1 MPKRSPAVQLDRA
14 IDALLV
20 ALQPEPEPNPSPAVV
35 QLIPIARALRDLPR
49 PDFKS
54 SLKSDLQRRTTM
66 NEATAPAPK
75 LSRAT
80 QFRRPNFPN
89 IAPYFLVKGASQ
101 FIDFIVSAFE
111 GTERIRVPRPDG
123 SIMHAE
129 VAIGNSAI
137 ELGDANEQYPSRPMT
152 THLYV
157 PDADATYARAL
168 EAGATPVH
176 APTDDHP
183 SGDRWGEAKDPFGN
197 TWYIATRKSQM
208 KMESREWIAH
218 VRESL
223 SAPEG
228 FLTVQPYMHLR
239 NAHDMIPFIEAA
251 LGAHA
256 TGVHKS
262 PDGIVRH
269 ATIEIAG
276 ATFEIDEAQDESQ
289 PTQSYLHVYVPDT
302 DAVYAQ
308 ALAAG
313 ATSVTPPYT
322 APYGE
327 RSAAIADP
335 FGNTWFLAT
344 YLGEARP

>member
-1 MPKRSPAVQLDRA
+1 MRKRSPAVQLDRA
-14 IDALLV
+14 IDALLA
-20 ALQPEPEPNPSPAVV
+20 ALQPVPEAQTSPALA
-35 QLIPIARALRDLPR
+35 QLMPIARALRDLPR
-49 PDFKS
+49 PDFKAA
-54 SLKSDLQRRTTM
+54 LKSDLQRRTIM
-66 NEATAPAPK
+66 SEAAAPSPVPAKPP
-75 LSRAT
+75 

-89 IAPYFLVKGASQ
+89 IAPYFLVGGAPQ
-101 FIDFIVSAFE
+101 FIDFLLSAFE
-111 GTERIRVPRPDG
+111 GAERIRVPRPDG

-129 VAIGNSAI
+129 VTIGNSVV

-152 THLYV
+152 IHLYV

-168 EAGATPVH
+168 EAGATPIY

-197 TWYIATRKSQM
+197 TWYIATRRTLVSG
-208 KMESREWIAH
+208 A
-218 VRESL
+218 
-223 SAPEG
+223 EG
-228 FLTVQPYMHLR
+228 FLTVQPYLHLR
-239 NAHDMIPFIEAA
+239 NAHDMIPFVEAA
-251 LGAHA
+251 FDAKA

-276 ATFEIDEAQDESQ
+276 ATFELDEASGDSQ
-289 PTQSYLHVYVPDT
+289 LTESYLHVYVPDT

-313 ATSVTPPYT
+313 AEGVNPPYT
-322 APYGE
+322 APYGD
-327 RSAAIADP
+327 RAAGVKDP

-344 YLGEARP
+344 YLGAQETKP

>member
-1 MPKRSPAVQLDRA
+1 MPKRSPAVQLDLA
-14 IDALLV
+14 IDALLI
-20 ALQPEPEPNPSPAVV
+20 ALQPEPERNPSPAVL
-35 QLIPIARALRDLPR
+35 QLIPIALALRDLPR
-49 PDFKS
+49 PDFKAA
-54 SLKSDLQRRTTM
+54 LKSDLQRRTTM
-66 NEATAPAPK
+66 NEATAPAPES
-75 LSRAT
+75 SRAA

-89 IAPYFLVKGASQ
+89 IAPYFLVKDAPQ
-101 FIDFIVSAFE
+101 FIDFLVSAFE

-129 VAIGNSAI
+129 VAIGNSVI
-137 ELGDANEQYPSRPMT
+137 ELGDANEQYPQRSMT

-168 EAGATPVH
+168 EAGATPVY
-176 APTDDHP
+176 APTDEHP

-197 TWYIATRKSQM
+197 TWYIATRKG
-208 KMESREWIAH
+208 WVAG
-218 VRESL
+218 
-223 SAPEG
+223 PEG
-228 FLTVQPYMHLR
+228 VLTVQPYLHLR

-251 LGAHA
+251 LGAKA

-276 ATFEIDEAQDESQ
+276 ATFEIDEAQGETQ

-308 ALAAG
+308 ALTAG
-313 ATSVTPPYT
+313 AKGEHAPYT
-322 APYGE
+322 APYGD
-327 RSAAIADP
+327 RAASITDP

-344 YLGEARP
+344 YLGEAQP